1 MNAFYYISTLKA
13 VYEVAVMRR
22 DADDAMAITGLGP
35 STKRRLFVNR
45 NTHQARY
52 ETAGHSWRRRDSARV
67 TAD

>member
-1 MNAFYYISTLKA
+1 
-13 VYEVAVMRR
+13 MRR